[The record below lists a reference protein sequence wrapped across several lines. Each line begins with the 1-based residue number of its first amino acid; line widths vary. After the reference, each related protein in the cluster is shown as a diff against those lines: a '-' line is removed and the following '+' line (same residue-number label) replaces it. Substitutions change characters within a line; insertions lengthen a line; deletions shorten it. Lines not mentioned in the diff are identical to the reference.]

1 MNEVPSSAILAVIA
15 IVTACALGAFLFNT
29 VQSQKTAGNA
39 AMSKVEQMNAQLDEA
54 EITQYDGQVVT
65 GSQVVSALTMLKER
79 GIVLTIH
86 NGKNEATYY
95 INPDA
100 DATAQKTDQD
110 NWSKAMKNV
119 KTRSSKYYITPSA
132 QFQGSVIRDASGAII
147 QLTFSKVGGTAATAI
162 AELPQ
167 ASSITTT

>member
-1 MNEVPSSAILAVIA
+1 MNEVPSSAILA
-15 IVTACALGAFLFNT
+15 IVGIVMACAFGAFMFNT
-29 VQSQKTAGNA
+29 VQSQKTAGNQ

-54 EITQYDGQVVT
+54 DITQYDGQVVT
-65 GSQVVSALTMLKER
+65 GSQVVSAMTMLKDR
-79 GIVLTIH
+79 GIVLTVH

-100 DATAQKTDQD
+100 DASAQKTDQD

-132 QFQGSVIRDASGAII
+132 QFQGSVVRDASGAII
-147 QLTFSKVGGTAATAI
+147 QLTFSKVGSTAATVI
-162 AELPQ
+162 SDLPA
-167 ASSITTT
+167 ASSITTA